1 MDIVQ
6 LKYARE
12 LASQGTFSEAANVLG
27 ISQPALSARIRQ
39 LEEELELVLFDR
51 SQKPLTLTVEGE
63 RFIEEAVEVLQR
75 FDNLTHLGYELQDEV
90 SGKLKIGVIPTLAPY
105 FIPLFI
111 NELNQKFPDLHVEIE
126 EMITEEVVRQL
137 KHGEIDAGL
146 LSTPLLAKGVFFQPL
161 FYERFF
167 LYVAEEHPLYVQE
180 EVDLKDFDMQDLWYL
195 QEGNCF
201 QNQVN
206 AICQL
211 ARRPVP
217 GQRLT
222 YNSNSIESLRRIVE
236 SRKGMTFIPELATL
250 EIPADKE
257 EMIKSIKGQAPVRE
271 ISLATSKA
279 FTKRK
284 LTTALVEVALSMLP
298 GYMKQKPNAW
308 VVDTELNLV

>member
-1 MDIVQ
+1 MDITQ

-12 LASQGTFSEAANVLG
+12 LASKGTFSEAANALG
-27 ISQPALSARIRQ
+27 ISQPALSARIKQ
-39 LEEELELVLFDR
+39 LEDELELILFDR
-51 SQKPLTLTVEGE
+51 SQKPLTLTIEGE

-75 FDNLTHLGYELQDEV
+75 FDSLTNLGYELQDEV
-90 SGKLKIGVIPTLAPY
+90 CGKLKIGVIPTLAPY

-111 NELNQKFPDLHVEIE
+111 NDLNSQFPDLHVEIE

-146 LSTPLLAKGVFFQPL
+146 LSTPIVAKGVYFQPL

-167 LYVAEEHPLYVQE
+167 LYVAEEHPLYKQD

-257 EMIKSIKGQAPVRE
+257 EMIKTIKGQAPVRE

-284 LTTALVEVALSMLP
+284 LTDAMVRVALSTLP
-298 GYMKQKPNAW
+298 DYMKHKPQTW